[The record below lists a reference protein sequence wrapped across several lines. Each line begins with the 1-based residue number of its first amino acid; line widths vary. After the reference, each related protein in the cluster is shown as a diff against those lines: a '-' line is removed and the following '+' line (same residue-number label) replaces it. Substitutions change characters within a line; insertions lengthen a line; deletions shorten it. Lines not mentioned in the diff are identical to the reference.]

1 MSQNK
6 ASFARV
12 LVTGYICPIEE
23 LDSTF
28 DSAHLEALDFTYISL
43 VVDIYGECDSRV
55 QKCASKVVFF
65 IVQVYHFEVHLY
77 W

>member
-1 MSQNK
+1 M
-6 ASFARV
+6 V
-12 LVTGYICPIEE
+12 IGYTYRIEE

-28 DSAHLEALDFTYISL
+28 DSAHLEVLDFMYISL
-43 VVDIYGECDSRV
+43 VVNIYGECDSRV